1 MRSRIRQDNLSPG
14 DRLPGEPQLAG
25 ELGVSRVTLRRV
37 LDRLMAEGIV
47 ERRAGAGTFL
57 RDRGFNGPVIL
68 DLASLLGRMED
79 LSAGLQIEG
88 IDVQDVVPPLPVFG
102 ALRLRPGESV
112 RRIARQRM
120 RGGQIFAF
128 GVDYVPGRLAD
139 RLSEADLASD
149 WLLGPLIGAD
159 NPVERGLQ
167 VAGAEAA
174 QGEVARMLGLAG
186 GDPVL
191 SIARSFYDSIGRG
204 VLHTQL
210 FFRADRFNLSFDA
223 LRAGFGLRRVEAC
236 PLGRPRLDGGDG
248 LARRLPD
255 AAETRERPPTA
266 KNSAD
271 AEARRSP

>member
-1 MRSRIRQDNLSPG
+1 
-14 DRLPGEPQLAG
+14 
-25 ELGVSRVTLRRV
+25 
-37 LDRLMAEGIV
+37 
-47 ERRAGAGTFL
+47 
-57 RDRGFNGPVIL
+57 
-68 DLASLLGRMED
+68 
-79 LSAGLQIEG
+79 
-88 IDVQDVVPPLPVFG
+88 
-102 ALRLRPGESV
+102 
-112 RRIARQRM
+112 
-120 RGGQIFAF
+120 
-128 GVDYVPGRLAD
+128 VPGRLAD

-223 LRAGFGLRRVEAC
+223 LRAGFGLRRVEA
-236 PLGRPRLDGGDG
+236 
-248 LARRLPD
+248 
-255 AAETRERPPTA
+255 
-266 KNSAD
+266 
-271 AEARRSP
+271 